1 MELLLE
7 VGRPRHWLEDLLSP
21 DETGVRFD
29 AKTPSELRRELAPYL
44 RAPVSAQPTS
54 WLVTRRLDV
63 RAVAPL
69 ASLDELAPER
79 WVIEFAYERVHP
91 LARALAWTPRSH
103 QRLRA
108 AQSRARAFI
117 ELGLRGVEQ
126 WTCAGFPGVVL
137 TLGHRPAK
145 LP

>member
-1 MELLLE
+1 
-7 VGRPRHWLEDLLSP
+7 LEDLLSL
-21 DETGVRFD
+21 DETGVRVD
-29 AKTPSELRRELAPYL
+29 AKTPFELKRELAAFL
-44 RAPVSAQPTS
+44 RAPVSAEPTS
-54 WLVTRRLDV
+54 WLITRRLDV
-63 RAVAPL
+63 KAVEPL
-69 ASLDELAPER
+69 PSLEELAPQR

-91 LARALAWTPRSH
+91 LARALAWTPRSP

-126 WTCAGFPGVVL
+126 WTCAGFPDVVL
-137 TLGHRPAK
+137 TLGHRPAT